1 MLSFQ
6 HSAGLNARQPSHT
19 AQPIQLRQGGMRRL
33 AKTTTKKDLS
43 VTFKGKFWEAQLY
56 YRYSQTN
63 SFIIGT
69 AVINTQV
76 LEFIGSDKKCHSKVS
91 M

>member
-43 VTFKGKFWEAQLY
+43 VTFKGKFRESVTIL
-56 YRYSQTN
+56 
-63 SFIIGT
+63 IGWPT
-69 AVINTQV
+69 HTDFTPHHVAPICCQP
-76 LEFIGSDKKCHSKVS
+76 
-91 M
+91 